1 MYDNPFI
8 NQPDDLV
15 TTEEA
20 RRTGFLEMALRRNIE
35 SVPFL
40 NKAKSLYTT
49 LKTKTKTSSDIL
61 KLKDLRIA
69 LLDAAGV
76 YSKTRS
82 HLSEKDMDAL
92 LKDFV
97 KEVLEP
103 CGPKY
108 IDEIV
113 YRYLMSLGEQLGGR
127 MRNII
132 GVVARIKLTEHI
144 ISHLQLKNVDFK
156 FFVSKSKWFDGSQYK
171 KSVCED
177 IKAIQ
182 WGTGADTRMLIHNLS
197 IPNVSKNVDIVVVN
211 KSLAKTTK
219 SELAKPTKKVLASIL
234 NDPKSY
240 VVLGELKGGIDPAGA
255 DEHWKTARGALQ
267 RLRSTFKKASICFI
281 GGAIES
287 AMAKEIY
294 SQLTLGDLDY
304 AANLNKPDQLDSLCG
319 WLIQQ

>member
-1 MYDNPFI
+1 MYQNPFV
-8 NQPDDLV
+8 NQPEDLV

-20 RRTGFLEMALRRNIE
+20 RRIGFLEMALRRNLE

-49 LKTKTKTSSDIL
+49 LKTRTKTSRDIL

-69 LLDAAGV
+69 FLDAAGV

-82 HLSEKDMDAL
+82 HLTEADMDSL
-92 LKDFV
+92 LKGFV

-103 CGPKY
+103 CGVKY

-132 GVVARIKLTEHI
+132 GIVARIKLTEHI
-144 ISHLQLKNVDFK
+144 ISHLQLKNEKFK
-156 FFVSKSKWFDGSQYK
+156 FYTSKTKWLDGSCYK
-171 KSVCED
+171 TSYCED
-177 IKAIQ
+177 IKSIQ
-182 WGTGADTRMLIHNLS
+182 WGKGHEVRMLIHNLS
-197 IPNVSKNVDIVVVN
+197 VPNVSKNVDIVVVN
-211 KSLAKTTK
+211 KTSESPTK
-219 SELAKPTKKVLASIL
+219 SALASIL

-281 GGAIES
+281 GGAIEA

-294 SQLTLGDLDY
+294 SQLTLGYLDY
-304 AANLNKPDQLDSLCG
+304 AANLNKLDQLDSLCG